1 MVSMIIVDY
10 KSLDKTIEYI
20 KDCAWNIEGL
30 NHFIIV
36 DNASETPFKP
46 RKTTV
51 EGKEVYVVSSG
62 ENGGYAKGNNL
73 GAKTARD
80 IWNDDYYI
88 FSNNDLKFRK
98 LFFLDEFLK
107 PFKENSNIAVVGP
120 KVIGLSGENQNPL
133 PNLTWKQMLLGHFLS
148 LLPPKGMKRQQ
159 KNLVSTN
166 KGRTTAV
173 VGAFMCAKAADF
185 WEVEGFDENTFLF
198 CEEMILAKRLEAIQ
212 KYMYYNDSVEVIH
225 EHGVTV
231 KNTVGVIRSLKAD
244 FNSRYYY
251 AKEYCN
257 AGKGWLALSKVNF
270 NIVMALFK
278 LKKIIKG
285 NR

>member
-1 MVSMIIVDY
+1 MISMIIVDY
-10 KSLDKTIEYI
+10 KSMDKTIKYI
-20 KDCAWNIEGL
+20 KECASSIQGL
-30 NHFIIV
+30 DHFVVV
-36 DNASETPFKP
+36 DNASDVPIEP
-46 RKTTV
+46 RKMVV
-51 EGKEVYVVSSG
+51 EKKEVYLISSG

-73 GAKTARD
+73 GAKTAKE
-80 IWNDDYYI
+80 IFNDDYYI
-88 FSNNDLKFRK
+88 FSNNDLKFRDPLILDK
-98 LFFLDEFLK
+98 LIKPLKEDE
-107 PFKENSNIAVVGP
+107 NAAVVGP
-120 KVIGLSGENQNPL
+120 KVIGLSGEEQNPL
-133 PNLTWKQMLLGHFLS
+133 PDLTWKQMLFGHFLS
-148 LLPPKGMKRQQ
+148 LLPPKGMKKR
-159 KNLVSTN
+159 KTLPKD

-173 VGAFMCAKAADF
+173 VGAFMCAKAEDF

-198 CEEMILAKRLEAIQ
+198 CEEMILAKRLETVG

-231 KNTVGVIRSLKAD
+231 KNTVGIIRSLKAD

-278 LKKIIKG
+278 LKKSIKG

>member
-10 KSLDKTIEYI
+10 KSMDKTIEYI
-20 KDCAWNIEGL
+20 KECAWNIEGL
-30 NHFIIV
+30 NHFVIV

-46 RKTTV
+46 RKTDV
-51 EGKEVYVVSSG
+51 DGKDVYIVSSG

-73 GAKTARD
+73 GAKVAKE

-107 PFKENSNIAVVGP
+107 PFSEDSNIAVVGP
-120 KVIGLSGENQNPL
+120 KVIGISGENQNPL
-133 PNLTWKQMLLGHFLS
+133 PDLTWKQMLFGHFLS
-148 LLPPKGMKRQQ
+148 LLPPKGMK
-159 KNLVSTN
+159 KNSKEIKEN
-166 KGRTTAV
+166 NGRTTAV

-185 WEVEGFDENTFLF
+185 WSVDGFDENTFLF
-198 CEEMILAKRLEAIQ
+198 CEEMILSKRLDKIG

-225 EHGVTV
+225 EHGMTV
-231 KNTVGVIRSLKAD
+231 KSTVGIIRSLKAD
-244 FNSRYYY
+244 FDSRYYY

-257 AGKGWLALSKVNF
+257 VGKGWLALSKVNF

-278 LKKIIKG
+278 LKKSIKG